1 MWTAMIILHFDLPPQ
16 FTYESFYIYLTP
28 LYSLSLIW
36 KAGNRRRWQPIMYSL
51 IPCSRQALGTWVVLR
66 LIRHTPSPLA
76 LSIRKRHHGERKRLH
91 ILHSTAFL
99 LLSKFRLIVDRF
111 FKGCFNFQ
119 GFTRDWWLAFVR
131 HVWSTHNNLIHD
143 KDTMLV
149 STSIYQTSI
158 YRCYLL

>member
-1 MWTAMIILHFDLPPQ
+1 MTTNNVFTHSAQPAGFRYLSSFEAHTAP
-16 FTYESFYIYLTP
+16 LTP
-28 LYSLSLIW
+28 PPRPHHQETASW
-36 KAGNRRRWQPIMYSL
+36 
-51 IPCSRQALGTWVVLR
+51 
-66 LIRHTPSPLA
+66 
-76 LSIRKRHHGERKRLH
+76 RKEKIAH
-91 ILHSTAFL
+91 TAFL

-149 STSIYQTSI
+149 STSIYQISLQVERKLSVVI
-158 YRCYLL
+158 YCR